1 MEQATS
7 LILIS
12 AGAFLLP
19 LIAGPLRLPA
29 VVLEISF
36 GVVAGPHVVGL
47 IQQSAF
53 LDLLAELGFFLL
65 MFLSGFEID
74 LHAFERRG
82 GGDLLTALVVFG
94 LTLASSYVVAQI
106 LGHGLFMSLVLAT
119 TSVGVV
125 IPTLRQSRRTSTPLG
140 QAILLSAIL
149 ADFLTLLGVTVF
161 ALILQKGFGF
171 ELLNIPLFFALI
183 GLVLLALR
191 RAAWWNPERFQRLF
205 SPDDPDELG
214 IRASLALMLVF
225 VGLSIAL
232 GIEPILGAFL
242 AGTVFA
248 LVFRYRGSLE
258 RQLSGFSYGFLIPVF
273 FINVGVR
280 FPVEELFEPGV
291 LTAELALIVGAVAVK
306 VLPSLALFARGLSGR
321 EVLAAGTLLAAR
333 LSFII
338 AVAELGVELRVIDQA
353 EEAGVILLAALTTT
367 VAPVL
372 FRLLIPPLPSSIRL
386 PSRPEGRMG

>member
-36 GVVAGPHVVGL
+36 GVLAGPHVVGL
-47 IQQSAF
+47 IQRSAF

-82 GGDLLTALVVFG
+82 WGDFLTALVVFG

-106 LGHGLFMSLVLAT
+106 LGHGLFMALVLTT

-125 IPTLRQSRRTSTPLG
+125 VPTLRNTRRTSTPLG

-149 ADFLTLLGVTVF
+149 ADFLTLLGVTIF
-161 ALILQKGFGF
+161 ALIIQNGFGF
-171 ELLNIPLFFALI
+171 ELLNIPLFFSLI

-191 RAAWWNPERFQRLF
+191 RAAWWNPDRFQRLF

-225 VGLSIAL
+225 VGLSIGL

-280 FPVEELFEPGV
+280 FRVEALFEPGV

-306 VLPSLALFARGLSGR
+306 VLPSLVLFVRGLSAR

-338 AVAELGVELRVIDQA
+338 AVAELGVELRVIDPT

-367 VAPVL
+367 VAPIL
-372 FRLLIPPLPSSIRL
+372 FRLLIPPLPS
-386 PSRPEGRMG
+386 PRPITESP

>member
-7 LILIS
+7 LILIA

-19 LIAGPLRLPA
+19 LLAGPLRLPA

-36 GVVAGPHVVGL
+36 GVLAGPHVVGL

-82 GGDLLTALVVFG
+82 WGNFVTALVMFG
-94 LTLASSYVVAQI
+94 LTLVSSYLVAQI
-106 LGHGLFMSLVLAT
+106 LGHGLFMALVLAT

-125 IPTLRQSRRTSTPLG
+125 VPTLRNTRRTSTPLG

-161 ALILQKGFGF
+161 ALVVENGLGV
-171 ELLNIPLFFALI
+171 ELFNIPLFFALI
-183 GLVLLALR
+183 ALVLLALR
-191 RAAWWNPERFQRLF
+191 RAAWWNPDRFQRLF
-205 SPDDPDELG
+205 ASDDPEELG

-280 FPVEELFEPGV
+280 FRVEALFEPGV

-306 VLPSLALFARGLSGR
+306 MLPSLVLFARGLPAR
-321 EVLAAGTLLAAR
+321 EVLAAGTLLSAR

-338 AVAELGVELRVIDQA
+338 AVAELGVELGVIDTTQ
-353 EEAGVILLAALTTT
+353 EAGVTLLAALTTT
-367 VAPVL
+367 AAPML
-372 FRLLIPPLPSSIRL
+372 FRLLVPPLGSP
-386 PSRPEGRMG
+386 RPIGETS